1 MILVVSHPGDDHARA
16 VMALLRRWGARP
28 VLLDLARF
36 PREARIAMTWDGRRA
51 RDVHLAFGRGL
62 SLRARD
68 VEAVWWRRPG
78 RFEPHPR
85 VQRSRREF
93 VFREYTAAFEGLWL
107 GLDARWVNHPARDEA
122 ASRKPWQLTQAQRLG
137 LAVPRTLV
145 TNDPARARAFARS
158 CRPGGTVYKALS
170 ATPSDWRETRL
181 VRRQELARLGLVRY
195 APIIFQEYVE
205 GTDVRATLV
214 GRRIFAA
221 AVHAEET
228 DYPADFRVVF
238 DRARVEPVA
247 LPAPVERRLMRLAGA
262 LGLAYAAF
270 DLRRR
275 PDGRYVFLEV
285 NPSGQWLF
293 VERRTGQPITEAVA
307 LLLARGR

>member
-1 MILVVSHPGDDHARA
+1 MILVVSHPGDDHAAA
-16 VMALLRRWGARP
+16 VMALLRRRGARP
-28 VLLDLARF
+28 VLLDLARI
-36 PREARIAMTWDGRRA
+36 PRQVHLAMTWDGRRA
-51 RDVHLAFGRGL
+51 EDVRLVLGGGR
-62 SLRARD
+62 SLCARD

-85 VQRSRREF
+85 AERSRREF
-93 VFREYTAAFEGLWL
+93 VFREYSAAFEGLWL
-107 GLDARWVNHPARDEA
+107 GLEARWVNHPARDDA

-137 LAVPRTLV
+137 LAIPRTLV
-145 TNDPARARAFARS
+145 TNDPALARDFVRS
-158 CRPGGTVYKALS
+158 CRPGGTVFKALS

-195 APIIFQEYVE
+195 APVIFQEYVG
-205 GTDVRATLV
+205 GTDIRATLV

-238 DRARVEPVA
+238 DRARVEPVE
-247 LPAPVERRLMRLAGA
+247 LPAPVERRLLRLAGS

-275 PDGRYVFLEV
+275 PDGRYLFLEV

-307 LLLARGR
+307 SLLSGGR